1 MLICPQCE
9 FENPNQNKFCEKCG
23 TSLTYKNCHQ
33 CGTQVYLSVQQCHN
47 CGANIAQVWK
57 AIIITQTEAIFP
69 DSPEINL
76 KEMGQEEVISGAS
89 PLAKDSAESAADV
102 ITEEPEEILES
113 SEPLEPK
120 IEVDPQPAAEVES
133 EDTLPETITEADDP
147 CQKLEELDN
156 SESITPDILSP
167 MSEAANTENQLS
179 SNPNDDLKIIPTASE
194 KYLDSQQRYQ
204 LLETIPPK
212 NQSET
217 VVVQVLDCNPLEQ
230 TPLKAW
236 LRNNSGNFRPPIFSS
251 QENELSG
258 YQNQESQ
265 FPTSN
270 QKGET
275 TEIEALII
283 PTIAEPYVALYA
295 QLPQHFPTV
304 QDGWQSQNEEI
315 LLVADYSSLP
325 LLVDIWGSENL
336 SQLQILSWLQ
346 QMTELWVALAP
357 WHCCQSILEYEN
369 LRVSQTDNNY
379 IKLQRLYSKPGETQN
394 IQDLMKFW
402 QSLFEQSQRTQF
414 GWITALMQDWR
425 DGQIQTIEQLRSY
438 LMTTEDNLQPQPPPT
453 SAPTVLQTDDT
464 FPQIV
469 ENIETQDT
477 ELLPI
482 QLVNLES
489 AGKSDVGSQ
498 RDHNEDSFGIQTQI
512 ENQETPT
519 EKIIQAKGLYVLCDG
534 MGGHASG
541 EIASQ
546 VAVDTIK
553 QYFKVESSWS
563 VGLPS
568 EEIIREA
575 VIQANKVIYEINQQ
589 EVRSGSSRM
598 GTTLVM
604 AMVYDT
610 KVAVAH
616 VGDSRLYRL
625 SHQGGLEQITLDH
638 EVGQREINRGVE
650 PEIAYGRPDAYQLTQ
665 ALGPRDENF
674 VRPDVQFFDL
684 DEDSLLI
691 LASDG
696 LTDNDFLENNWKNL
710 LEPLLGKQANLE
722 SGVNQLID
730 LANQYNGHDNITAIV
745 IRALVKPQKGVAEY

>member
-9 FENPNQNKFCEKCG
+9 FENPNQNKYCQKCG
-23 TSLTYKNCHQ
+23 TSLTHKNCHQ
-33 CGTQVYLSVQQCHN
+33 CGAQVYLSVQKCHN
-47 CGANIAQVWK
+47 CGADIAQVWK
-57 AIIITQTEAIFP
+57 AIIVTQGETLLP

-76 KEMGQEEVISGAS
+76 KEMGQEEVMSGAS

-102 ITEEPEEILES
+102 ITKEPEEILES
-113 SEPLEPK
+113 SKSSEKK
-120 IEVDPQPAAEVES
+120 IEVDLQPAAEVES
-133 EDTLPETITEADDP
+133 EDTLPETITEVDDP

-156 SESITPDILSP
+156 TESITADILSP
-167 MSEAANTENQLS
+167 MSEAANTKNQLS
-179 SNPNDDLKIIPTASE
+179 SNRSDDLETSSTASE
-194 KYLDSQQRYQ
+194 KYLDSQKRYQ
-204 LLETIPPK
+204 LLEAIPPK
-212 NQSET
+212 NQGEM
-217 VVVQVLDCNPLEQ
+217 VVVQVLDCKPLEE

-236 LRNNSGNFRPPIFSS
+236 LRTNSGKFRPPTSTS
-251 QENELSG
+251 QENQLSS

-270 QKGET
+270 QQGEA
-275 TEIEALII
+275 TEIGALII
-283 PTIAEPYVALYA
+283 PTIAQPYVALYA
-295 QLPQHFPTV
+295 QLPQHFPTI
-304 QDGWQSQNEEI
+304 QDSWQSQNEEI
-315 LLVADYSSLP
+315 LLVGDYSSLP
-325 LLVDIWGSENL
+325 LLANLWASENL

-346 QMTELWVALAP
+346 QMTELWIALTP
-357 WHCCQSILEYEN
+357 WHCCQSILESEN
-369 LRVSQTDNNY
+369 IRVSQTENNN
-379 IKLQRLYSKPGETQN
+379 IKLQHLYSKPGETQN
-394 IQDLMKFW
+394 LQDLIKFW

-414 GWITALMQDWR
+414 GWVTALMQDWR
-425 DGQIQTIEQLRSY
+425 DGKIQTIEQLRSY
-438 LMTTEDNLQPQPPPT
+438 LMTTEENLQPQPPPT
-453 SAPTVLQTDDT
+453 SATTILQTDDT
-464 FPQIV
+464 SPQIV
-469 ENIETQDT
+469 ENIETQNT

-489 AGKSDVGSQ
+489 SGKSDVGSQ

-519 EKIIQAKGLYVLCDG
+519 EKIIQAKGLYILCDG
-534 MGGHASG
+534 MGGHDSG

-568 EEIIREA
+568 AEIIREA
-575 VIQANKVIYEINQQ
+575 IIQANQVIYEINQQ

-610 KVAVAH
+610 KVAVSH

-625 SHQGGLEQITLDH
+625 SRQGGLEQITLDH

-665 ALGPRDENF
+665 ALGPRDEDF
-674 VRPDVQFFDL
+674 VRPDVQFFEL
-684 DEDSLLI
+684 DEDSLII

-696 LTDNDFLENNWKNL
+696 LTDNQFLENNWKNL
-710 LEPLLGKQANLE
+710 LEPLLDKQANLE
-722 SGVNQLID
+722 FGVNQLIN

-745 IRALVKPQKGVAEY
+745 IRALVKPQKS

>member
-9 FENPNQNKFCEKCG
+9 FENPNQNKYCQKCG
-23 TSLTYKNCHQ
+23 TSLTHKNCHQ
-33 CGTQVYLSVQQCHN
+33 CGAQVYLSVQKCHN
-47 CGANIAQVWK
+47 CGADIAQVWK
-57 AIIITQTEAIFP
+57 AIIITQAEALLP
-69 DSPEINL
+69 NSPEINL
-76 KEMGQEEVISGAS
+76 KEMGQEEVITGAS
-89 PLAKDSAESAADV
+89 PLAKDSADSAADV
-102 ITEEPEEILES
+102 LIEEAEEILES
-113 SEPLEPK
+113 SELLEAEM
-120 IEVDPQPAAEVES
+120 EVDLQPAAEVES
-133 EDTLPETITEADDP
+133 EGTLPETIAEADDQ
-147 CQKLEELDN
+147 CQNLGELDN
-156 SESITPDILSP
+156 SDIADILSP

-179 SNPNDDLKIIPTASE
+179 SNPNDDLEILSTASE

-204 LLETIPPK
+204 LLETIPPR
-212 NQSET
+212 NQGET

-236 LRNNSGNFRPPIFSS
+236 LSSNSGNFRPPIYSS

-265 FPTSN
+265 SYVSN
-270 QKGET
+270 QQGQT

-283 PTIAEPYVALYA
+283 PTIAQPYLALYA
-295 QLPQHFPTV
+295 QLPQHFPTI
-304 QDGWQSQNEEI
+304 QDSWASQNEEI
-315 LLVADYSSLP
+315 LLLADYSSLP
-325 LLVDIWGSENL
+325 LLVDLWGSEHL
-336 SQLQILSWLQ
+336 CQLQILSWLQ

-357 WHCCQSILEYEN
+357 WHCCQSILESEN
-369 LRVSQTDNNY
+369 LRVSQTDNND

-394 IQDLMKFW
+394 LQDLMKFW

-414 GWITALMQDWR
+414 GWVTALMQDWR
-425 DGQIQTIEQLRSY
+425 DGKIQTIEQLRSY

-453 SAPTVLQTDDT
+453 SPPTVLQTDDT
-464 FPQIV
+464 FSQIV
-469 ENIETQDT
+469 ENIETQNT

-482 QLVNLES
+482 QLVSLEN

-575 VIQANKVIYEINQQ
+575 IIQANEVIYEINQQ

-625 SHQGGLEQITLDH
+625 SRQGGLEQVTLDH

-650 PEIAYGRPDAYQLTQ
+650 PDIAYGRPDAYQLTQ
-665 ALGPRDENF
+665 ALGPRDEDF
-674 VRPDVQFFDL
+674 VRPDVKFFDL

-696 LTDNDFLENNWKNL
+696 LTDNEFLENNWKNL
-710 LEPLLGKQANLE
+710 LEPLLDKQANLE
-722 SGVNQLID
+722 FGVNQLIN
-730 LANQYNGHDNITAIV
+730 LANQYNGHDNITVIV
-745 IRALVKPQKGVAEY
+745 IRALVKPQKGAEY

>member
-9 FENPNQNKFCEKCG
+9 FENPNQNKFCQKCG
-23 TSLTYKNCHQ
+23 TSLTHKNCHQ
-33 CGTQVYLSVQQCHN
+33 CGTQVDLSVQQCHN
-47 CGANIAQVWK
+47 CGADIAQVWK
-57 AIIITQTEAIFP
+57 AIIITQAEALLP
-69 DSPEINL
+69 NSPEINL

-89 PLAKDSAESAADV
+89 PLAKDSAESAADI

-167 MSEAANTENQLS
+167 MSEAANTENKLS
-179 SNPNDDLKIIPTASE
+179 SNPNDDLEISSTASE

-212 NQSET
+212 NQGEM

-236 LRNNSGNFRPPIFSS
+236 LRTNSGNFRPPTSTS
-251 QENELSG
+251 QENELSS
-258 YQNQESQ
+258 YQNQQSQ

-270 QKGET
+270 QQGET
-275 TEIEALII
+275 AEIEALII
-283 PTIAEPYVALYA
+283 PTIAQPYLALYT

-304 QDGWQSQNEEI
+304 QDSWRSQNEEI
-315 LLVADYSSLP
+315 LLVADYSNLP
-325 LLVDIWGSENL
+325 LLVDLWAREDF
-336 SQLQILSWLQ
+336 SQRQILSWLQ

-369 LRVSQTDNNY
+369 LRVSQTENNY
-379 IKLQRLYSKPGETQN
+379 IKLQHLYSKPGETQN
-394 IQDLMKFW
+394 LQDLMKFW

-414 GWITALMQDWR
+414 GWVTALMQDWR
-425 DGQIQTIEQLRSY
+425 DDKIQTIEQLRSY
-438 LMTTEDNLQPQPPPT
+438 LMTTEDNLQPQPPPR
-453 SAPTVLQTDDT
+453 SAPTVLQTDDIA
-464 FPQIV
+464 QIV

-482 QLVNLES
+482 QLVSLES
-489 AGKSDVGSQ
+489 SGKSDVGSQ

-519 EKIIQAKGLYVLCDG
+519 EKIIQAKGLYILCDG

-546 VAVDTIK
+546 EAVNTIK

-568 EEIIREA
+568 AEIIREA

-625 SHQGGLEQITLDH
+625 SRQGGLEQITLDH

-665 ALGPRDENF
+665 ALGPRDEDF
-674 VRPDVQFFDL
+674 VRPDVQFFEL
-684 DEDSLLI
+684 DEDSLII

-696 LTDNDFLENNWKNL
+696 LTDNEFLENSWKNL
-710 LEPLLGKQANLE
+710 LEPLLDKQANLE
-722 SGVNQLID
+722 FGVNQLIN

-745 IRALVKPQKGVAEY
+745 IRALVKPQKS

>member
-23 TSLTYKNCHQ
+23 TSLTHKNCHQ
-33 CGTQVYLSVQQCHN
+33 CGAQVYLSVQKCHN
-47 CGANIAQVWK
+47 CGADIAQVWK
-57 AIIITQTEAIFP
+57 AIIMTQAEALLP
-69 DSPEINL
+69 NSPEINP

-89 PLAKDSAESAADV
+89 PLAKDSADSATDI

-113 SEPLEPK
+113 AKSSEEK
-120 IEVDPQPAAEVES
+120 IEVGLQPAAEVQS
-133 EDTLPETITEADDP
+133 EDTLPETITETDHQY
-147 CQKLEELDN
+147 QKLEELDN

-167 MSEAANTENQLS
+167 MSEAANTENKLS
-179 SNPNDDLKIIPTASE
+179 SNPNDDLENSSTASE
-194 KYLDSQQRYQ
+194 KYLDSQKRYQ

-236 LRNNSGNFRPPIFSS
+236 LRNNSGNFRPPTYSS
-251 QENELSG
+251 QEKELSG
-258 YQNQESQ
+258 YQNQENQ

-270 QKGET
+270 QQGET

-283 PTIAEPYVALYA
+283 PTIAQPYLALYS
-295 QLPQHFPTV
+295 QQPQHFPTI
-304 QDGWQSQNEEI
+304 QDSWRSQNKEI

-325 LLVDIWGSENL
+325 LLVNLWSSEHL

-346 QMTELWVALAP
+346 QMTELWVTLAP
-357 WHCCQSILEYEN
+357 WNCCQSILEDEN
-369 LRVSQTDNNY
+369 LRVNQTDNNY

-394 IQDLMKFW
+394 LQDLMKFW

-414 GWITALMQDWR
+414 GWVTALMQDWR
-425 DGQIQTIEQLRSY
+425 DGKIQTIEQLRSY

-453 SAPTVLQTDDT
+453 SAPTVLQTDDAS
-464 FPQIV
+464 PKIV

-519 EKIIQAKGLYVLCDG
+519 ERIIQAKGLYVLCDG
-534 MGGHASG
+534 MGGHDSG

-674 VRPDVQFFDL
+674 VRPDVKFFEL
-684 DEDSLLI
+684 DEDSLII

-696 LTDNDFLENNWKNL
+696 LTDNEFLENNWKNL
-710 LEPLLGKQANLE
+710 LEPLLSKQANLE
-722 SGVNQLID
+722 FGVNQLIN

-745 IRALVKPQKGVAEY
+745 IRALVKPQKN

>member
-9 FENPNQNKFCEKCG
+9 FENPNQNKYCQKCG
-23 TSLTYKNCHQ
+23 TSLTHKNCHQ
-33 CGTQVYLSVQQCHN
+33 CGAQVYLSVQQCHN
-47 CGANIAQVWK
+47 CGAEIAQVWN
-57 AIIITQTEAIFP
+57 AIIINQAEALFP
-69 DSPEINL
+69 NSPEINL
-76 KEMGQEEVISGAS
+76 KEMGQEEVMSGAS

-113 SEPLEPK
+113 SELLEEKEEK
-120 IEVDPQPAAEVES
+120 IEVALNSAAEIES
-133 EDTLPETITEADDP
+133 ENTLPETIAEVDDR
-147 CQKLEELDN
+147 CQKLGELDN
-156 SESITPDILSP
+156 PESITVDILSP

-179 SNPNDDLKIIPTASE
+179 PKNPNDDIEILSTASE

-204 LLETIPPK
+204 LLETIPQK
-212 NQSET
+212 NPGEI
-217 VVVQVLDCNPLEQ
+217 VVVQVLDCNPLEE

-236 LRNNSGNFRPPIFSS
+236 LRSNSSNFRAPNYTS
-251 QENELSG
+251 ETNERSP
-258 YQNQESQ
+258 YQNQETQPPVSKQ
-265 FPTSN
+265 
-270 QKGET
+270 QREA

-283 PTIAEPYVALYA
+283 PTIAQPYLALYN
-295 QLPQHFPTV
+295 QLPQHLPTI
-304 QDGWQSQNEEI
+304 QDSWRSQNEEI
-315 LLVADYSSLP
+315 LLLGDYSSLP
-325 LLVDIWGSENL
+325 LLVNLWASEHL

-346 QMTELWVALAP
+346 QMTELWAALAP
-357 WHCCQSILEYEN
+357 WHCCQSLLESEN

-394 IQDLMKFW
+394 LQDLMKFW

-414 GWITALMQDWR
+414 GWVTALMQDWR
-425 DGQIQTIEQLRSY
+425 DGEIQTIEQLRSY
-438 LMTTEDNLQPQPPPT
+438 LMTTQDNLQPQP
-453 SAPTVLQTDDT
+453 SASTVLQTDDSAS
-464 FPQIV
+464 PV
-469 ENIETQDT
+469 VDNIETQET

-482 QLVNLES
+482 QLVSLES

-519 EKIIQAKGLYVLCDG
+519 ERIIQAKGLYILCDG

-553 QYFKVESSWS
+553 QHFKVESSWS

-568 EEIIREA
+568 EEIIRGA
-575 VIQANKVIYEINQQ
+575 IIQANEVIYEINQQ

-625 SHQGGLEQITLDH
+625 SRKQGLEQITLDH

-674 VRPDVQFFDL
+674 VRPDVQFFAL

-696 LTDNDFLENNWKNL
+696 LTDNEFLENNWKNL
-710 LEPLLGKQANLE
+710 LEPLLDKQTNLE
-722 SGVNQLID
+722 LGVNQLID

-745 IRALVKPQKGVAEY
+745 IRALVKPQHN